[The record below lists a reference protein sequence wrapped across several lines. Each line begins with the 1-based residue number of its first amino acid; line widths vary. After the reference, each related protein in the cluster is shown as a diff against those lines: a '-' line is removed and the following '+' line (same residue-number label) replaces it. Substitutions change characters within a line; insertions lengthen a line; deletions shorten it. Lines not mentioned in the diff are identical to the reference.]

1 MTKRISLF
9 FLLML
14 LMVNHICAQIQ
25 GVVTDAETGE
35 PLPFLNVFYEG
46 KGVGAITDIDGRYT
60 VPKYVEWGA
69 LTFSSVGYETK
80 IVPITVNTKTLNVK
94 LKSLD
99 HTLDEVVV
107 RPKREKYSRKN
118 NPAVELMKKVVAH
131 KALDNLKQ
139 KDYYSFNT
147 YQKLTFAVNNITA
160 DSLKESKIFQKFPF
174 FRDQVEYCPE
184 IEKNIL
190 PVSVDET
197 LTQHVF
203 RKNPESEKSIVKGIN
218 STGVNE

>member
-1 MTKRISLF
+1 MVKRFSLF
-9 FLLML
+9 LLL
-14 LMVNHICAQIQ
+14 LFVIMTSVCAQQIQ
-25 GVVTDAETGE
+25 GVVTDAVTGE
-35 PLPFLNVFYEG
+35 PIPYLTVYYEG
-46 KGVGAITDIDGRYT
+46 KGVGAITDIDGRY
-60 VPKYVEWGA
+60 VVEKHPEWKE
-69 LTFSSVGYETK
+69 LVFSSVGYEVR
-80 IVPITVNTKTLNVK
+80 IVPIVEKTRTLNVK
-94 LKSLD
+94 LKPLD

-118 NPAVELMKKVVAH
+118 NPAVELMKKVVAS

-197 LTQHVF
+197 LVQTVY
-203 RKNPESEKSIVKGIN
+203 RKNPESAIPAVLLSRRQRTN
-218 STGVNE
+218 